1 MYLYNLSNSPV
12 LISEGP
18 PSIYLD
24 YPCPSAA
31 SFLPLLLLLGCVC
44 VRAVLHL
51 LPPGVVCA
59 LPGRSLQG
67 VLYGNDTTLLWE
79 RRAFLR
85 ALWPGAYI
93 PVVGGVP
100 DCSPLPSARPCWK
113 KRRPPTPFQDQL
125 QQTPNSLFNPLHVE
139 PEAEASVRGERR
151 PSGQGDHSSAPLRHL
166 QPPPSVRG
174 RGLGRISAMTP
185 SAFLDK

>member
-59 LPGRSLQG
+59 LPGRALRG
-67 VLYGNDTTLLWE
+67 TVYGNDRTLFGGEEHSFVPFGQVLRFQCWVGYLTTPHCPP
-79 RRAFLR
+79 
-85 ALWPGAYI
+85 PGSLQET
-93 PVVGGVP
+93 PK
-100 DCSPLPSARPCWK
+100 L
-113 KRRPPTPFQDQL
+113 PFQ
-125 QQTPNSLFNPLHVE
+125 S
-139 PEAEASVRGERR
+139 
-151 PSGQGDHSSAPLRHL
+151 PSC
-166 QPPPSVRG
+166 
-174 RGLGRISAMTP
+174 
-185 SAFLDK
+185 

>member
-44 VRAVLHL
+44 VRAALHL

-67 VLYGNDTTLLWE
+67 VLYGNDRTLLWE

-85 ALWPGAYI
+85 ALWPGAYV
-93 PVVGGVP
+93 PVLGGVP
-100 DCSPLPSARPCWK
+100 DCSPLSSARLCWK
-113 KRRPPTPFQDQL
+113 KRRRPTPFQDRFNRPP
-125 QQTPNSLFNPLHVE
+125 TPFSIPFMLNVKLKLVSRE
-139 PEAEASVRGERR
+139 K
-151 PSGQGDHSSAPLRHL
+151 GDHPGKVTIPLCLCVTSSRP
-166 QPPPSVRG
+166 
-174 RGLGRISAMTP
+174 
-185 SAFLDK
+185 